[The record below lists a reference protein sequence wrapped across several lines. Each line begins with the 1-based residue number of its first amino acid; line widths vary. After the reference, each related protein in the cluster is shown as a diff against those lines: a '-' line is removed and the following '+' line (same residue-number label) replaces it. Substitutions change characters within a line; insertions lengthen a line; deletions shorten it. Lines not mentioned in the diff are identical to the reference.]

1 MNSDEVFNS
10 NLNELIKLSSI
21 KVDRYEYALKNS
33 KISCMI
39 YKTIN
44 KKTIEFP
51 VSNLITN
58 IDPLE
63 KINKFFFQYMKSKLT
78 EHYEVFSPLIDSINF
93 KLVIELNNNQEVIKL
108 YYKTAFF
115 TKKSNTVIRIFP
127 HDTSYFDE
135 LTNKTILTLEK
146 SKHKIIKTLF
156 GVTLDNDFIFDKNG
170 ITLIEMMSI

>member
-1 MNSDEVFNS
+1 MKS
-10 NLNELIKLSSI
+10 LSSVTPKRVFI
-21 KVDRYEYALKNS
+21 ILCFDFSKVNIVL
-33 KISCMI
+33 
-39 YKTIN
+39 
-44 KKTIEFP
+44 F

-135 LTNKTILTLEK
+135 LTGNSIVFL
-146 SKHKIIKTLF
+146 
-156 GVTLDNDFIFDKNG
+156 
-170 ITLIEMMSI
+170 LIVL